1 MEIYIMQK
9 ITIQKEATIKAKG
22 THKSKLCK
30 PVICIETGEVFA
42 SATDAAER
50 VGVHY
55 SMMSASC
62 TGKVKTCKGKHYCY
76 LNAALENLDAV
87 MTRLR
92 QAAAMEE
99 DAKKWRAQ
107 EAELE
112 AARKAEERRL
122 EEERKA
128 RERHEAAVAKAR
140 AKVVKLTENCEKL
153 ESKLLEEE
161 RALMNAE
168 IELENLLGEEAQQVA

>member
-1 MEIYIMQK
+1 MQK

-22 THKSKLCK
+22 KHTSRNCK
-30 PVICIETGEVFA
+30 PVICIETGDVYA

-55 SMMSASC
+55 SMMSAAC
-62 TGKVKTCKGKHYCY
+62 IGKVKTCKGKHYCY

-87 MTRLR
+87 MHRLR
-92 QAAAMEE
+92 QAAAMES
-99 DAKKWRAQ
+99 DAMKWREQ
-107 EAELE
+107 EAEKE

-128 RERHEAAVAKAR
+128 RERYEAAVAKAR
-140 AKVVKLTENCEKL
+140 AKVAKLTENCNKL
-153 ESKLLEEE
+153 ESKLIEEE

>member
-1 MEIYIMQK
+1 MQN
-9 ITIQKEATIKAKG
+9 ITIQNKATIKAEGKH
-22 THKSKLCK
+22 TSRNCK
-30 PVICIETGEVFA
+30 PVICIETGEMFA
-42 SATDAAER
+42 SATDAAEK

-55 SMMSASC
+55 SMMSAAC
-62 TGKVKTCKGKHYCY
+62 IGKVKTCKGKHYCY

-92 QAAAMEE
+92 QAAAMEA
-99 DAKKWRAQ
+99 DAQKWRAQ
-107 EAELE
+107 QAELE

-128 RERHEAAVAKAR
+128 REKYEADVAKAR
-140 AKVVKLTENCEKL
+140 AKVEKLTANCNNL

-161 RALMNAE
+161 RKLMEAE
-168 IELENLLGEEAQQVA
+168 IELENLLGEEAQQAA